1 MTVLDVGAHRGL
13 YTLLFSK
20 TVGGKG
26 RVIAFEPSPRECR
39 RLEKHLSFNRC
50 SNVHVERSAVG
61 SEADEADLYLADG
74 FQDWCNSLRPPA
86 LPDST
91 SIVRVRVRHGGQAS
105 AFNFG
110 FEHARGEVVA
120 LLDADDI
127 WLPGKL
133 RRIHEA
139 FERNPGAG
147 MVYHRVKLWSGNGAS
162 SDDTYFVP
170 VSGRVP
176 ERRRALLQ
184 YPMVGTSCLPFRRAV
199 LKELVPVPEALRSQ
213 ADAYLTAL
221 VIFIAPV
228 VAVPEFLGKYRLH
241 GANLFQ
247 TDHARPSPGQI
258 ERRIAMRAV
267 LLSSIQGWLKSQGYD
282 LDSADLRAYVK
293 QWTQA
298 QERDWFELSAPGRGR
313 FFRHLLE
320 FPLTYGEIMTARHR
334 AYCYLRSFAALF
346 LGYHH
351 LHVLDDLRMKRKQW
365 FTSSAKQGRTA
376 EKENALAAK
385 S

>member
-1 MTVLDVGAHRGL
+1 MRAPFFTVLIDTYNYGQYVEDAVASAL
-13 YTLLFSK
+13 AQDFAT
-20 TVGGKG
+20 
-26 RVIAFEPSPRECR
+26 EEREVLVVDDGSTDDTEE
-39 RLEKHLSFNRC
+39 RLQKFGHAIR
-50 SNVHVERSAVG
+50 
-61 SEADEADLYLADG
+61 YLRKP
-74 FQDWCNSLRPPA
+74 N
-86 LPDST
+86 
-91 SIVRVRVRHGGQAS
+91 GGQAS

-110 FEHARGEVVA
+110 LEHARGEVVA
-120 LLDADDI
+120 LLDADDV

-133 RRIHEA
+133 GRIHEA
-139 FERNPGAG
+139 IERNPAAG

-184 YPMVGTSCLPFRRAV
+184 YPMVGTSCLAFRRAV
-199 LKELVPVPEALRSQ
+199 LKKLMPVPEALRSQ

-247 TDHARPSPGQI
+247 TDDKSPSRSQL
-258 ERRIAMRAV
+258 EHRMAMRAI
-267 LLSSIQGWLKSQGYD
+267 LLSGVQGWLKNHGHD
-282 LDSADLRAYVK
+282 LRSTDLRAYLK

-298 QERDWFELSAPGRGR
+298 QDQDGFELSAPNRGR
-313 FFRHLLE
+313 LFRHLLD
-320 FPLTYGEIMTARHR
+320 FPRTYGEIMTARHR
-334 AYCYLRSFAALF
+334 AYSYLRSFAALF

-351 LHVLDDLRMKRKQW
+351 LHVFDDLRMKRKQW
-365 FTSSAKQGRTA
+365 FTSSASQGRTP